1 MKVKAKW
8 NYYNKE
14 KHELKET
21 ETVYCCDAARDS
33 GAITFGEVDSC
44 LNKQESVN
52 ISCCTPYPEGA
63 VWDEEPI
70 NFCPFCGAK
79 IEVDIEC

>member
-8 NYYNKE
+8 KYYDRRKY
-14 KHELKET
+14 ELKEI
-21 ETVYCCDAARDS
+21 ETTYCCDDARNS
-33 GAITFGEVDSC
+33 SAITFGEVDST
-44 LNKQESVN
+44 LNRNECVN
-52 ISCCTPYPEGA
+52 ISSCAPYPEGA

-79 IEVDIEC
+79 IQIDIEC